1 MEGEV
6 KYVGCELVPDELSPS
21 EIGICEPLLAKAKQ
35 QKQRLSRSISNV
47 TSQLAIVGS
56 NVSPIESLDYE
67 IIENDLFKHDWRSR
81 TRIQIFQY
89 IILKWTLAFLI
100 GILTGLVGFTINLA
114 VENIAG
120 TKFVITNNLMLQQS
134 STLCLYCSSGC
145 RIWYTRS

>member
-1 MEGEV
+1 MAREL
-6 KYVGCELVPDELSPS
+6 KDSGCEPKPDEHPLS
-21 EIGICEPLLAKAKQ
+21 EIGICEPLLANSKQ
-35 QKQRLSRSISNV
+35 QKQRMSRSISNV

-81 TRIQIFQY
+81 TQIQIFQY

-100 GILTGLVGFTINLA
+100 GLLTGLVGFTINLA

-120 TKFVITNNLMLQQS
+120 TKLAITNNFMLQKS
-134 STLCLYCSSGC
+134 NTLCLYCSSGC